1 MGKITRIAEGAPQ
14 ELVDLA
20 REEMFGDYE
29 HVPARYDYAPSEAA
43 QPAMSLEIVLQRLQ
57 DNKINAG
64 LQSFCFCGLTV
75 WIGDPITRKMIEGSL
90 GQNESGWRKEASASG
105 CMTVPC
111 GSIPTV
117 TMRAS
122 MELRGDSGD
131 PGLQTFR
138 HCAPSVGGASNRD
151 VGDSLGPQPR
161 VRYQGAARLRNQRG
175 GPDLLS

>member
-75 WIGDPITRKMIEGSL
+75 WIGDPITRKMIESSL
-90 GQNESGWRKEASASG
+90 GDTECIAHLVLTPAIYPAMQAGSTRSAR
-105 CMTVPC
+105 M
-111 GSIPTV
+111 
-117 TMRAS
+117 
-122 MELRGDSGD
+122 
-131 PGLQTFR
+131 
-138 HCAPSVGGASNRD
+138 
-151 VGDSLGPQPR
+151 
-161 VRYQGAARLRNQRG
+161 
-175 GPDLLS
+175 